1 MCEQNSSFENT
12 LLIKNINASWN
23 KTKVLTDISLC
34 IKQGD
39 FICLSGAN
47 GCGKSTLLTVLSG
60 INVAGLTVCTE
71 QSFDNENKTSANHTS
86 SNKKK
91 NISLT
96 KKAVINNSVFL
107 NGKPL
112 FLYKRKET
120 AKHIAYLTQYELS
133 VWNYS
138 VEDIILSGRYCHTNS
153 TGIYS
158 QNDYAVVKKVISLLK
173 LESLKDRSVYSLSGG
188 EYQKVR
194 IARSLAQE
202 PDFLLLDE
210 PVANLDFSY
219 QHELLLL
226 LKNIAI
232 NGYSFSN
239 DSQKKYP
246 GILISIHDINTA
258 SRFAD
263 KLLLLSKIN
272 PEINSQFLLS
282 GTPQSLLTKENL
294 RLIYNTDFGIY
305 LHPKFNCPQ
314 VFC

>member
-1 MCEQNSSFENT
+1 MCEQNVSFENT
-12 LLIKNINASWN
+12 LCANNINAFWN
-23 KTKVLTDISLC
+23 KTKVLNDISLC
-34 IKQGD
+34 VKQGE

-60 INVAGLTVCTE
+60 IDVNGLTVQAA
-71 QSFDNENKTSANHTS
+71 QSSVGKNNISSANTAS
-86 SNKKK
+86 VGKTASVSNT
-91 NISLT
+91 ILL
-96 KKAVINNSVFL
+96 NN
-107 NGKPL
+107 KPL
-112 FLYKRKET
+112 SSYKRKEA
-120 AKHIAYLTQYELS
+120 AKHIAYLTQSES
-133 VWNYS
+133 SAWNYT
-138 VEDIILSGRYCHTNS
+138 VQDIILSGRYCHTNR

-158 QNDYAVVKKVISLLK
+158 QSDYAVVKEVISLLK
-173 LESLKDRSVYSLSGG
+173 LDSLKDRSVYSLSGG

-194 IARSLAQE
+194 IARCLAQE

-219 QHELLLL
+219 QNELLSL
-226 LKNIAI
+226 LKNIAA

-263 KLLLLSKIN
+263 KLLLFSKIN
-272 PEINSQFLLS
+272 PQSNSQLLLS
-282 GTPQSLLTKENL
+282 GSPHELLTKENL
-294 RLIYNTDFGIY
+294 RLVYNSDFGIY
-305 LHPKFNCPQ
+305 THPQFNCPQ